1 MNKTIE
7 QTVAETILE
16 QPFEVKVGE
25 KSYQV
30 ASAST
35 ATLILVSEAIS
46 QLPHIALDTEK
57 VVEET
62 LSVAK
67 DCRILGDI
75 AAILILGAKNIT
87 EKKKVP
93 QIKEKR
99 YMCGLIRRP
108 YTVEV
113 EITIDKKAELAK
125 ELLEDV
131 SPRELNLIVSQIL
144 SRMQIPCRTQSSSS
158 EESGE
163 LNDSIWAVV
172 GGFAKGY
179 NLTFDYVLYNI
190 SYTNMI
196 MYGAILPTYD
206 KKKND
211 GKKDEGQK
219 VIKAD
224 DPRNKEEVR
233 KFFETCD

>member
-99 YMCGLIRRP
+99 YLCGLIRRP

-131 SPRELNLIVSQIL
+131 SPRELNLIVS
-144 SRMQIPCRTQSSSS
+144 RFFRAYHFPCRTQSSSS

>member
-1 MNKTIE
+1 
-7 QTVAETILE
+7 
-16 QPFEVKVGE
+16 
-25 KSYQV
+25 
-30 ASAST
+30 
-35 ATLILVSEAIS
+35 
-46 QLPHIALDTEK
+46 
-57 VVEET
+57 
-62 LSVAK
+62 
-67 DCRILGDI
+67 
-75 AAILILGAKNIT
+75 
-87 EKKKVP
+87 
-93 QIKEKR
+93 
-99 YMCGLIRRP
+99 
-108 YTVEV
+108 
-113 EITIDKKAELAK
+113 
-125 ELLEDV
+125 
-131 SPRELNLIVSQIL
+131 
-144 SRMQIPCRTQSSSS
+144 QSSSS

-233 KFFETCD
+233 KFFETC

>member
-99 YMCGLIRRP
+99 YLCGLFADHTRLKLKLPLTR
-108 YTVEV
+108 
-113 EITIDKKAELAK
+113 KRNSQKSFLK
-125 ELLEDV
+125 M
-131 SPRELNLIVSQIL
+131 SPRGTEPDCKPNLIKNADSRFFRAYHFPCRLNLL
-144 SRMQIPCRTQSSSS
+144 HPR
-158 EESGE
+158 
-163 LNDSIWAVV
+163 
-172 GGFAKGY
+172 
-179 NLTFDYVLYNI
+179 
-190 SYTNMI
+190 
-196 MYGAILPTYD
+196 
-206 KKKND
+206 
-211 GKKDEGQK
+211 K
-219 VIKAD
+219 VE
-224 DPRNKEEVR
+224 N
-233 KFFETCD
+233 